1 MACFNLIRLEA
12 QENQAEPRN
21 LQMQVITLP
30 QLLKC
35 LGVLHT
41 VPLKNSASTTK
52 HQILSRFPSD
62 VNPRWHQTAGHL
74 KLLVASR

>member
-35 LGVLHT
+35 LGVLDHT
-41 VPLKNSASTTK
+41 VLLKNSASTTK
-52 HQILSRFPSD
+52 QSD
-62 VNPRWHQTAGHL
+62 TINVSQRC
-74 KLLVASR
+74 